1 MSMRR
6 TFNAG
11 AVEFWVDEKLNFKA
25 LAMAEEEHSGERLDI
40 QRALV
45 DDEQDRELGQD
56 TYCLVD
62 EHANVTYGGITRWQL
77 EDGELRLDLNAE
89 SSEVLDAGVGYSI
102 MVPDPDHQTVI
113 REALPKLLT

>member
-1 MSMRR
+1 MRR
-6 TFNAG
+6 TFTAR
-11 AVEFWVDEKLNFKA
+11 AVAFWVDEKLNFKA

-62 EHANVTYGGITRWQL
+62 EYATVIYGGITRWEL
-77 EDGELRLDLNAE
+77 ENGELRLDLTAE
-89 SSEVLDAGVGYSI
+89 ASQVLDAGVGYTI
-102 MVPDPDHQTVI
+102 LVPDLDHQTVI
-113 REALPKLLT
+113 RDALPELLI